1 MRLDAFDYPLPE
13 TLIAQT
19 PLAARGASRLM
30 VVDRR
35 DGSLEHACFG
45 DLPRYLQAGDL
56 IVINRSRV
64 IPARLLTRRRSGGRV
79 ELLVLKIVGEKQF
92 LATGQPLRKLR
103 PGTSLHGDDAD
114 YLCRVVHRKGERE
127 VLVEVTSHH
136 TVAELLSRFGHVPLP
151 PYIRRPD
158 EVLDR
163 ERYQTVYACE
173 EGSVAAPTAGLHITD
188 QLLEELEAKGVGVCS
203 LVLHVGLGT
212 FLPLVQEVVEKNSL
226 HNESYSI
233 EGEVIERLRKV
244 KRDGGRVIAV
254 GTTTTRAL
262 ESMAVDDRLARGES
276 GETFHGETNLFIYP
290 GYEFRMVDGLVTN
303 FHLPTSSLLVLVAA
317 FLGVQEVLECYRVA
331 VDERYR
337 FFSYGDAMFIK

>member
-19 PLAARGASRLM
+19 PLADRGASRLM

-79 ELLVLKIVGEKQF
+79 
-92 LATGQPLRKLR
+92 
-103 PGTSLHGDDAD
+103 
-114 YLCRVVHRKGERE
+114 
-127 VLVEVTSHH
+127 
-136 TVAELLSRFGHVPLP
+136 LSRFGHVPLP
-151 PYIRRPD
+151 PYIQRPD

-163 ERYQTVYACE
+163 ERYQTVYARE

-188 QLLEELEAKGVGVCS
+188 KLLRQLEGKGGGVCS

-212 FLPLVQEVVEKNSL
+212 FLPVGQEVVEENSL
-226 HNESYSI
+226 HDESYSI
-233 EGEVIERLRKV
+233 EGEVIERLRRV
-244 KRDGGRVIAV
+244 KKDGGRVIAV
-254 GTTTTRAL
+254 GTTTPRAL
-262 ESMAVDDRLARGES
+262 ESMVVDDRHTRGEV
-276 GETFHGETNLFIYP
+276 GETFHGETSLFIYP
-290 GYEFRMVDGLVTN
+290 GYEFRMVDGLVPN

-317 FLGVQEVLECYRVA
+317 FLGVQRVSECYRTA

-337 FFSYGDAMFIK
+337 FFSYGDAMFIR